1 MARSAVTD
9 RYPLRTAHAAT
20 VALIHAMCQFGVGRL
35 VGGNTEIF
43 FIVASA
49 APRLILRSVV
59 NKGDLLFLDND
70 VHFLD
75 SHLCHAVCRR

>member
-1 MARSAVTD
+1 VARSAVTD
-9 RYPLRTAHAAT
+9 RYPLRTAHTAT
-20 VALIHAMCQFGVGRL
+20 VALIHAMCSLEL
-35 VGGNTEIF
+35 VGSWGNTEIF

-75 SHLCHAVCRR
+75 SHLCDCALG